1 MLGGSSCS
9 DVNLMTLMAI
19 QHNSLHST
27 LLLCRASSTT
37 LVQSYYYYYCA
48 ELLRL
53 LLCRAS
59 TSTLAQSAR
68 ARCPQLF
75 LADEGLPR
83 QIKSNW
89 RQWTF
94 QQCYWQQCFWREKH
108 HKQTNIYYKFA
119 VETFPWKTSSMVQRG
134 VSIQGYIKSPRGE
147 YPFLWK
153 TPQFLEKRTPPLRLF
168 YKKKSPSESILSKKI
183 PFWGLFQ
190 VYLWFILCL
199 CMT

>member
-1 MLGGSSCS
+1 
-9 DVNLMTLMAI
+9 MAI

-89 RQWTF
+89 RQWTT
-94 QQCYWQQCFWREKH
+94 QQCYWQQCLWKENHRTLQECLLYTKSGWTMVKLLTWRLNSCISFFHSLWTHHSCDEKH
-108 HKQTNIYYKFA
+108 RKNCECCPGHSLT
-119 VETFPWKTSSMVQRG
+119 
-134 VSIQGYIKSPRGE
+134 VSRPSKS
-147 YPFLWK
+147 
-153 TPQFLEKRTPPLRLF
+153 
-168 YKKKSPSESILSKKI
+168 LS
-183 PFWGLFQ
+183 L
-190 VYLWFILCL
+190 
-199 CMT
+199 

>member
-1 MLGGSSCS
+1 
-9 DVNLMTLMAI
+9 MAI

-89 RQWTF
+89 RQWTT
-94 QQCYWQQCFWREKH
+94 QQCYWQQWCFWRERH
-108 HKQTNIYYKFA
+108 RKQTNIYYKCA
-119 VETFPWKTSSMVQRG
+119 VEAFPWKTSSMVQRG
-134 VSIQGYIKSPRGE
+134 VSIQGYIKSPCGE
-147 YPFLWK
+147 YPLLWK
-153 TPQFLEKRTPPLRLF
+153 TPQFLEEKKLPLWAYFIKKKNPLLSLF
-168 YKKKSPSESILSKKI
+168 YKKI

-190 VYLWFILCL
+190 VYFRFILCL
-199 CMT
+199 CMPYLALIGPF